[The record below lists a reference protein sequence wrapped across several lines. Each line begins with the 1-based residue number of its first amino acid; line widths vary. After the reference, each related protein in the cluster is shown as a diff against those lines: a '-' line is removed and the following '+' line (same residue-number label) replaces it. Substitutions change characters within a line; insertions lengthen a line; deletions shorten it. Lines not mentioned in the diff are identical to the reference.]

1 MEKIELTVTGLSY
14 SQSHSGAYALVLSEK
29 NGKRRLP
36 VVVGSFEAQSM
47 AVALENITPPRPLTH
62 DVLKNIIDQLG
73 AQVVNIVIY
82 NLLEGVF
89 HALINLDVNGRAI
102 EIDSRTSDAIA
113 LALRVKC
120 PIYTYEFILN
130 TAGVYLE
137 EEDLAGD
144 DDEDETSIED
154 DETFKEIARELQG
167 EFAGL
172 TESELEEA
180 LQKALDV
187 EDYEKASKIRDE
199 IDKRKK
205 Q

>member
-137 EEDLAGD
+137 EEDLEGD
-144 DDEDETSIED
+144 EGDVEDIEN
-154 DETFKEIARELQG
+154 DETFQEIARELQG

-172 TESELEEA
+172 NDDELNEA
-180 LQKALDV
+180 LEKALEI

-205 Q
+205 N

>member
-144 DDEDETSIED
+144 ENDLEDIEN
-154 DETFKEIARELQG
+154 DETFQEIARELQG

-172 TESELEEA
+172 TDDELNEA
-180 LQKALDV
+180 LEKALEV

-199 IDKRKK
+199 IEKRKK
-205 Q
+205 N

>member
-144 DDEDETSIED
+144 ENDLEDIEN
-154 DETFKEIARELQG
+154 DETFQEIARELQG

-172 TESELEEA
+172 NDDELNEA
-180 LQKALDV
+180 LDKALEV

-199 IDKRKK
+199 IEKRKK
-205 Q
+205 N